1 MFSSNFN
8 FCTLVFESWNTKFGR
23 VVVHYTINRT
33 NKDCRRYELPTVVVG
48 TCKSKI
54 EQTHVFLVHFVS
66 CILLFL
72 RCFVNFDPEWRTTK
86 YKKNRPP
93 RSLLA
98 FFYYDEIYV
107 SCEFDWLNT
116 IYQVLDTQL
125 CKLRITSRLYVPHF
139 HRVSPIV
146 WLYLVVDKDQPCR
159 IFYLNS
165 KQLPGRAQKNQFPW
179 KRMIM

>member
-1 MFSSNFN
+1 MLGRGIQGRPSSALLEHCVAGVPPVGVRKHRGVRPWVGELKAEAGKPPKQQNNTRIVSTSSGFREKPYMFSSNFN

-72 RCFVNFDPEWRTTK
+72 RCFVNFDPE
-86 YKKNRPP
+86 
-93 RSLLA
+93 
-98 FFYYDEIYV
+98 
-107 SCEFDWLNT
+107 
-116 IYQVLDTQL
+116 
-125 CKLRITSRLYVPHF
+125 
-139 HRVSPIV
+139 
-146 WLYLVVDKDQPCR
+146 
-159 IFYLNS
+159 
-165 KQLPGRAQKNQFPW
+165 
-179 KRMIM
+179 